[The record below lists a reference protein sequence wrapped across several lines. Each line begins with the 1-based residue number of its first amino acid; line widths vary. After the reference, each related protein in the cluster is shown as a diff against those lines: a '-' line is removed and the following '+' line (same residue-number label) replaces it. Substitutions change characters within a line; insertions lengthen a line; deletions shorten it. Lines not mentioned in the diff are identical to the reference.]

1 MKKTAERRMFAKT
14 VIDSDA
20 FLDMPMSAQ
29 CLYFHLAMRADDDGF
44 LNNPKKIQRMIGAS
58 EDDLKILIMKR
69 FVLTFDTGVIV
80 IKHWKLH
87 NYIRNDRYK
96 PTVYK
101 DEKALLIEKEN
112 GSYSFGIPD
121 GIPDGYQMDT
131 QDRLGKDRLEIGK
144 VNTISSHPSD
154 ASPKAKPVY
163 EIILNDKTMYPIYQ
177 EDVEKWQE
185 LYPAVDVHQE
195 IRNMVGWC
203 DANPQKRKTRRGA
216 KAFITNWLSR
226 EQNKPH
232 VQSNQ
237 KPLKAGMGTTEE
249 RQAKYGFT
257 PTDFSTM

>member
-1 MKKTAERRMFAKT
+1 MFAKT

-69 FVLTFDTGVIV
+69 FVLAFDTGVIV
-80 IKHWKLH
+80 IKHWRLH
-87 NYIRNDRYK
+87 NYIQKDRYK
-96 PTVYK
+96 PTIYQE
-101 DEKALLIEKEN
+101 EKASLTEKDN
-112 GSYSFGIPD
+112 GVYTECIQ
-121 GIPDGYQMDT
+121 DGYSMDT
-131 QDRLGKDRLEIGK
+131 QVRLGKDRIESGK

-154 ASPKAKPVY
+154 DSPKAKPVY

-177 EDVEKWQE
+177 DDVEKWQE

-226 EQNKPH
+226 EQDKPH

-249 RQAKYGFT
+249 RQAKYGFI